1 MYKQINLLNGEK
13 YYMEAERF
21 AKRGNLISKL
31 SSNMFFAN
39 GRILPIWIHYWYARI
54 FGYFWLPCPIC
65 GKMFGGHVLSR
76 IIENTE
82 RLNHA

>member
-31 SSNMFFAN
+31 SSNMFFTDEQLYEPA
-39 GRILPIWIHYWYARI
+39 GKDKIKLSTALISIES
-54 FGYFWLPCPIC
+54 IC
-65 GKMFGGHVLSR
+65 SIVDTNDNLT
-76 IIENTE
+76 II
-82 RLNHA
+82 